1 MLETIGFALGGLLME
16 ILGQKSVTVTETVS
30 LVAWQKAELFNIS
43 TEPDLQV
50 EALLEKYLKSLETKG
65 YNRKSQGVALETQWV
80 KLAQHQETIPA
91 SAASLTKIATTI
103 AALET
108 WDLNHRFETQLYRKG
123 EISQGV
129 LEGDLIVEGN
139 GDPMFVWE
147 EAIAVGNALNEMGIS
162 QVKGDLIVTG
172 NFLMN
177 YKTDRLASGELLKS
191 GIDRRRW
198 LSVVEKL
205 YQSLPVKAS
214 RPQVA
219 IAGKVRVA
227 TIVPA
232 DARLL
237 LRHQS
242 LRLTEILRQMNLH
255 SNNAIAQTLGEAVG
269 GANIVAQIVTKKANV
284 PAQEIQLINTSGLGV
299 DNRIS
304 PRAASRMM
312 KALVSRL
319 ESKSITIADLFPV
332 GGRDRDGTMEW
343 RAIPSGVA
351 VKTGT
356 LSEVSALAGVI
367 PTKERGL
374 IWFAIVNR
382 GSNIEQLRG
391 EQDRFLEQLS
401 RHWQIIPVTS
411 ANNPIYWGDP
421 SRNLKAETD
430 KVQN

>member
-1 MLETIGFALGGLLME
+1 MLETIGFALGGLLMD
-16 ILGQKSVTVTETVS
+16 ILGQKSVALTETVS
-30 LVAWQKAELFNIS
+30 LVAWQKAELFSIS
-43 TEPDLQV
+43 TEPDPEV
-50 EALLEKYLKSLETKG
+50 EAFLEKYLNSLSAKG
-65 YNRKSQGVALETQWV
+65 YNREIQGVAIESQGA
-80 KLAQHQETIPA
+80 KLAQHNETVPA

-108 WDLNHRFETQLYRKG
+108 WDLNHRFETKIYKKG
-123 EISQGV
+123 KISQGV
-129 LEGDLIVEGN
+129 LEGDLILEGN
-139 GDPMFVWE
+139 GDPVFVWE
-147 EAIAVGNALNEMGIS
+147 EAIAVGNLLNEMGIR

-177 YKTDRLASGELLKS
+177 FKSDRLASGELFKS

-198 LSVVEKL
+198 SSVVEKQ
-205 YQSLPVKAS
+205 YQSLRVKTS

-227 TIVPA
+227 SSLPV

-242 LRLTEILRQMNLH
+242 LKLTEILRQMNLH
-255 SNNAIAQTLGEAVG
+255 SNNAIAETLGEAVG
-269 GANIVAQIVTKKANV
+269 GATIVAQIATKTANV
-284 PAQEIQLINTSGLGV
+284 PAQEIRLINTSGLGV

-312 KALVSRL
+312 KALVRRL

-332 GGRDRDGTMEW
+332 GGRDRDGTMQW
-343 RAIPSGVA
+343 RAIPSGVT

-367 PTKERGL
+367 PTEERGL
-374 IWFAIVNR
+374 VWFAIVNR

-401 RHWQIIPVTS
+401 RHWQIIPAKS
-411 ANNPIYWGDP
+411 ANTGIYWGDP
-421 SRNLKAETD
+421 SRNLKAEE
-430 KVQN
+430 KS